1 MYDSF
6 IKWCRE
12 GLEVGGRFLG
22 PGSPIKKKMETDF
35 IGLTQY
41 C

>member
-12 GLEVGGRFLG
+12 GLEVGGGFLG
-22 PGSPIKKKMETDF
+22 PGSPEKKN
-35 IGLTQY
+35 
-41 C
+41 

>member
-12 GLEVGGRFLG
+12 GLEVGGGFLG
-22 PGSPIKKKMETDF
+22 PGSPIKKN
-35 IGLTQY
+35 GN
-41 C
+41 

>member
-12 GLEVGGRFLG
+12 GLEVGGGFLG
-22 PGSPIKKKMETDF
+22 PVSPEKEN
-35 IGLTQY
+35 
-41 C
+41 

>member
-12 GLEVGGRFLG
+12 GLEVGGGFLG
-22 PGSPIKKKMETDF
+22 PGSPEKKIEADF
-35 IGLTQY
+35 IRLTQY
-41 C
+41 W